1 MIKLA
6 NILNELLHC
15 KKCKRPIL
23 KHEQNLETGIVY
35 CYGCNYYFPNSTS
48 TNRKREEIS
57 IPNRTS
63 HIRLRLMEDSL
74 EIVIKWFGNYSL
86 RYILKEILS
95 EKITA
100 PVSFLGY
107 LFNKTIIKV
116 DKKVLHIDHLPID
129 LLPMTYYQSAY
140 VKQLYIKLVDS
151 TAQTYGLYALLANG
165 EEQKLIWNLN
175 KRTLLFIEQ
184 EIERVIG
191 IDDVAVEG
199 EVQ

>member
-1 MIKLA
+1 M
-6 NILNELLHC
+6 NELLHC

-23 KHEQNLETGIVY
+23 KHEQNLAAGIVY
-35 CYGCNYYFPNSTS
+35 CYGCNYYFPHLISTD
-48 TNRKREEIS
+48 RKREEIS

-63 HIRLRLMEDSL
+63 YIRLRLMEDSL

-116 DKKVLHIDHLPID
+116 DKKVLRIDHLPID

-140 VKQLYIKLVDS
+140 VKQLYIKPVDS
-151 TAQTYGLYALLANG
+151 TAQTYGLYTLLTTG

-191 IDDVAVEG
+191 IEDVAVEG
-199 EVQ
+199 EIQ